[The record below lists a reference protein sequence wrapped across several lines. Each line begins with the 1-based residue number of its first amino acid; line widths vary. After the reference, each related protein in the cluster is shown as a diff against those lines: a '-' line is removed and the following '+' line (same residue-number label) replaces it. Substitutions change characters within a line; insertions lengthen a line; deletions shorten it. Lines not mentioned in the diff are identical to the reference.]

1 MHNNQFVFELVIKN
15 EYSMEVSMMK
25 EVRYM
30 ISDTAK
36 KVDVEAHVLRYWE
49 EELELTIGR
58 TEMGHRYYTPDDI
71 VLFKSIKE
79 LKEQGFQLKAIKML
93 LPELVKNKGQ
103 GIENLLLLRE
113 ELNEKAGSMMAEIV
127 TEQEKPESETQVVT
141 VERKSGQVQV
151 QDEKIMQFQEI
162 IKNIVL
168 DALQENNVEFQKE
181 MGREV
186 GDHVVKEVDYI
197 MRMQDEKDEER
208 FKRLDETIR
217 SYQKTTKEVAV
228 TKKEKKK
235 HFRLS
240 RKEKKASKSNTP
252 NQSI

>member
-1 MHNNQFVFELVIKN
+1 
-15 EYSMEVSMMK
+15 MK

-71 VLFKSIKE
+71 VLFKNIKE

-93 LPELVKNKGQ
+93 MPELIKSKGK

-113 ELNEKAGSMMAEIV
+113 ELNEKAGSMAAEVV
-127 TEQEKPESETQVVT
+127 TAQEMPESETQIIT
-141 VERKSGQVQV
+141 VEQNGQVQT
-151 QDEKIMQFQEI
+151 QEEKIIQFQEI

-168 DALQENNVEFQKE
+168 DALHENNEDLQKE
-181 MGREV
+181 MGRQV
-186 GDHVVKEVDYI
+186 SDHVVKEVDYI

-208 FKRLDETIR
+208 YKKLDEVIR
-217 SYQKTTKEVAV
+217 SFQTSRREVAAA
-228 TKKEKKK
+228 KKEGKK

-240 RKEKKASKSNTP
+240 RKEKKAAR
-252 NQSI
+252 Q

>member
-1 MHNNQFVFELVIKN
+1 MYIIVNVCIKK
-15 EYSMEVSMMK
+15 EYSMEVGVMK

-71 VLFKSIKE
+71 VLFKNIKE

-93 LPELVKNKGQ
+93 MPELIKNKGN
-103 GIENLLLLRE
+103 GIDNLLLLRE
-113 ELNEKAGSMMAEIV
+113 ELNEKAGSMAAEVITVKEESENEMQIV
-127 TEQEKPESETQVVT
+127 TLEQ
-141 VERKSGQVQV
+141 SGQVQS
-151 QDEKIMQFQEI
+151 QDDKIIQFQEI

-168 DALQENNVEFQKE
+168 DALHENNEDLQKE

-208 FKRLDETIR
+208 FKKLDEVIR
-217 SYQKTTKEVAV
+217 GMQVSRQEAAAA
-228 TKKEKKK
+228 KKEGKKK

-240 RKEKKASKSNTP
+240 RKEKKAAK
-252 NQSI
+252 Q